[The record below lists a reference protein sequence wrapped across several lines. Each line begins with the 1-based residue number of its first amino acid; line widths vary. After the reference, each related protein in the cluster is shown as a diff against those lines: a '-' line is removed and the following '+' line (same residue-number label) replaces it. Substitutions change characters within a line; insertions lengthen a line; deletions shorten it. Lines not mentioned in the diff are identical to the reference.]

1 MSLLNAATGEA
12 TSNDP
17 PVPEPVRALY
27 RQPPPKFKGGVPVPP
42 GEVYTL
48 SCEMIAVPKARVC
61 FAVLQP
67 GTGYVDIGFVSEDG
81 TAERIEGV
89 SLEEAAAREKEL
101 RAPGPTPP
109 APLRDRTRVPCAG
122 FRARLTGQTVFELAD
137 KLRRRA
143 KADAL
148 DEPDYDDASIYLGDL
163 ERIVDAPADPSALVD
178 VGQLATIWGVIRPN
192 ADPHPVAAYLY
203 MRSMDK
209 PFAVRFDLSKLD
221 ANLVGR
227 LLSEIH
233 DETSEEEWQCAYE
246 QVAMEYATTYVSPSE
261 KKEVVEAT
269 FAPIVRVGFWSRIAR
284 GIRAVGARI
293 GGFFRSLF
301 A

>member
-1 MSLLNAATGEA
+1 MSLSHASGEA
-12 TSNDP
+12 PANDP

-27 RQPPPKFKGGVPVPP
+27 RQPPPRFKGGVPVPP
-42 GEVYTL
+42 GEVYSL
-48 SCEMIAVPKARVC
+48 ACEMITVPKARIC

-81 TAERIEGV
+81 SAERVEGV
-89 SLEEAAAREKEL
+89 SLQEAAAREKEL
-101 RAPGPTPP
+101 AAPSPTPP
-109 APLRDRTRVPCAG
+109 PPLRDRTRVPCAG

-148 DEPDYDDASIYLGDL
+148 NEPDYDDASIYLGDL
-163 ERIVDAPADPSALVD
+163 RRVADAPEDPKTLVD

-192 ADPHPVAAYLY
+192 ADPHPIAAYLY

-209 PFAVRFDLSKLD
+209 PFAVRFDLSALD

-246 QVAMEYATTYVSPSE
+246 QVAMDYATTYTSPTE
-261 KKEVVEAT
+261 KQEVVEAT
-269 FAPIVRVGFWSRIAR
+269 FAPIVRVGLWTRIAR
-284 GIRAVGARI
+284 GLRAAAARV